1 MLGRTAASL
10 FWMSRYM
17 ERAENIAR
25 LTEVGYRSALT
36 PNSGG
41 GHREDWRSILVA
53 AGCLDAFEAKKRP
66 ATPEAI
72 RAFLLLDRDHPSSVR
87 SCVEIARN
95 NARSVRTA
103 LTSEM
108 WEALNSTWNELADLQ
123 PERIGPA
130 RLPEFLDWVRQRS
143 AMFRGATIGTL
154 LRTEGFHFSQIGAFL
169 ERADNTA
176 RILKMKYA
184 VLLPGPGSSDRN
196 AYQWETILRSVSA
209 HRSYRHFFQEAYRPN
224 NIAEFL
230 ILRQEMPRSLRYCTD
245 QVQASLA
252 SLVELTERGQMG
264 LALAGAR
271 YGKLAQV
278 QIDAL
283 LRDGLGAFLDQFII
297 DTAEMAEAVADEFH
311 FV

>member
-25 LTEVGYRSALT
+25 LTEVGYRSAMT
-36 PNSGG
+36 PNTGG
-41 GHREDWRSILVA
+41 GHREDWRSILTA
-53 AGCLDAFEAKKRP
+53 TGCLDAFQAKTRQV
-66 ATPEAI
+66 TPEAI

-108 WEALNSTWNELADLQ
+108 WEALNSTWNELADIG
-123 PERIGPA
+123 PDAIGPA
-130 RLPEFLDWVRQRS
+130 KLPELLDWVRQRS
-143 AMFRGATIGTL
+143 ALFRGATIGTL
-154 LRTEGFHFSQIGAFL
+154 LRNEGYHFSQLGAFL

-184 VLLPGPGSSDRN
+184 VLLPATGSGDRN

-209 HRSYRHFFQEAYRPN
+209 HRSYRHFYQEAYRPK
-224 NIAEFL
+224 NIADFL
-230 ILRQEMPRSLRYCTD
+230 ILRREMPRSLRYSTD
-245 QVQASLA
+245 QLRASLRRLVEATDRGQAS
-252 SLVELTERGQMG
+252 V
-264 LALAGAR
+264 ALATAR
-271 YGKLAQV
+271 FGKLSHIG
-278 QIDAL
+278 IDVL
-283 LRDGLGAFLDQFII
+283 MREGLGEFLDSFVN
-297 DTAEMAEAVADEFH
+297 DSAEMADSIATEFH